1 MQFAQ
6 LSYHFI
12 KVFLVLWLMMILE
25 MLFSQALNDF
35 IDQNGSVLSDLLAKF
50 NLFRVVLKVQNLQKL
65 FTQNIFR
72 TLIVVDVGSLDF

>member
-25 MLFSQALNDF
+25 MLFSQALNDL